1 VSATGEQPTVERPV
15 SNSTPVA
22 LGLAIAALV
31 GVLGA
36 GIAWGDARSR
46 LSNVE
51 DWKREAAGRLQRAE
65 DASTAHAATDAAVQ
79 AEVRGIKESV
89 GDLKGGVADLNR
101 KMDRLLER
109 RGVTRAGGP
118 E

>member
-1 VSATGEQPTVERPV
+1 VSATGEQPAAERAV

-46 LSNVE
+46 LGTVE
-51 DWKREAAGRLQRAE
+51 ENAVELKARVQRAE
-65 DASTAHAATDAAVQ
+65 DATNVHAVRDAALETKVESIQTTVQ
-79 AEVRGIKESV
+79 G
-89 GDLKGGVADLNR
+89 
-101 KMDRLLER
+101 MDRKLDRVLEQR